1 MFGAWGDDGVLS
13 PRYLRAALGLAL
25 KPTSM
30 LGCAAAV
37 ACTAGVL
44 HKYSLAHPFLL
55 ADNRHFTFYVWGRF
69 LGRIPWLKEVGEG
82 GVRCAVRRGAVRCG
96 AVRCGAVRCGAVR

>member
-82 GVRCAVRRGAVRCG
+82 CVRCAVRQDAARCG
-96 AVRCGAVRCGAVR
+96 AIS